1 MRLISLFFAL
11 IVLAIGC
18 SKRSDSS
25 TQIFGHAAT
34 GLNISNAMYHD
45 NSREAIDY
53 ALSLPHCS
61 GVEVD
66 VRMDA
71 KGQLWLFHDE
81 SLDAS
86 TNLSSTVETS
96 TTDYLESGRYRTM
109 KKERLTALTPN
120 LINVLSKGFTFFDI
134 KGSLVTNKDSLL
146 ASLLSLNLDSS
157 KFRIIVPNL
166 AYFDFFKSYFPTF
179 LALQDF
185 SDLSST
191 FLENESELRGVCI
204 RNEKI
209 TREQVNFLK
218 SIHLQTIIYEVRS
231 SKGISSAL
239 KKDPDY
245 LLSDD
250 LKLAIGLRY

>member
-25 TQIFGHAAT
+25 TRIFGHAAS
-34 GLNISNAMYHD
+34 GLNISSAIYHN
-45 NSREAIDY
+45 NSREAVHY

-71 KGQLWLFHDE
+71 DGQLWLFHDE
-81 SLDAS
+81 TLDAS
-86 TNLSSTVETS
+86 TNLSGYVEAS
-96 TTDYLESGRYRTM
+96 TTTYLESGRYSTM
-109 KKERLTALTPN
+109 KKERVTALTSD
-120 LINVLSKGFTFFDI
+120 LVDVLLQGVTFLDL
-134 KGSLVTNKDSLL
+134 KGSHNTNKDSLL
-146 ASLLSLNLDSS
+146 ASLLSLNLDTS
-157 KFRIIVPNL
+157 KFWIIVPNQ
-166 AYFDFFKSYFPTF
+166 AYVELFKSYFPTY

-185 SDLSST
+185 SDLSSS
-191 FLENESELRGVCI
+191 FLENQPELRGICI

-218 SIHLQTIIYEVRS
+218 SIHKKTIIYEVRS
-231 SKGISSAL
+231 SQGIFKAL
-239 KKDPDY
+239 KKDPAF

-250 LKLAIGLRY
+250 LKLALGSRY

>member
-1 MRLISLFFAL
+1 MRLISLLLVF
-11 IVLAIGC
+11 ILAVGC
-18 SKRSDSS
+18 SKRSESS

-34 GLNISNAMYHD
+34 GLNISNAIYHD
-45 NSREAIDY
+45 NSKEAIDY

-71 KGQLWLFHDE
+71 NGQLWLFHDE
-81 SLDAS
+81 TLEAS
-86 TNLSSTVETS
+86 SDLIGTVETS
-96 TTDYLESGRYRTM
+96 TTAYLASGRYRTV
-109 KKERLTALTPN
+109 KKERLTALTSE
-120 LINVLSKGFTFFDI
+120 LVYALSQGTTFLDI
-134 KGSLVTNKDSLL
+134 KGSQVTNKDSLL
-146 ASLLSLNLDSS
+146 VSLLSLNLDTT
-157 KFRIIVPNL
+157 KFRMIVPNQ
-166 AYFDFFKSYFPTF
+166 AYYNLFKSDFPTF
-179 LALQDF
+179 LACEDF
-185 SDLSST
+185 SDLSSS
-191 FLENESELRGVCI
+191 FLENETKLRGICI
-204 RNEKI
+204 RNPKI

-239 KKDPDY
+239 KKNPDY

>member
-1 MRLISLFFAL
+1 MRLISLFSAL
-11 IVLAIGC
+11 FVLTIGC
-18 SKRSDSS
+18 SKQSESS
-25 TQIFGHAAT
+25 TQILGHAAT

-53 ALSLPHCS
+53 ALSLPQCS

-71 KGQLWLFHDE
+71 NGQLWLFHDE
-81 SLDAS
+81 TLEAS
-86 TNLSSTVETS
+86 TNLSGTVETS

-109 KKERLTALTPN
+109 KKERLTALTPD
-120 LINVLSKGFTFFDI
+120 LLKVLSTGATFFDI
-134 KGSLVTNKDSLL
+134 KGSTFSNLNSWLSSLL
-146 ASLLSLNLDSS
+146 ALNLDTS
-157 KFRIIVPNL
+157 KFRIIVPSEVVFEGL
-166 AYFDFFKSYFPTF
+166 KSYFPTF

-185 SDLSST
+185 SDLTSSI
-191 FLENESELRGVCI
+191 LDNEPELRGICI

-218 SIHLQTIIYEVRS
+218 SIHKQTIIYEVRS
-231 SKGISSAL
+231 SKGISRAL
-239 KKDPDY
+239 RKDPAY

>member
-1 MRLISLFFAL
+1 MRLISLFFAF

-86 TNLSSTVETS
+86 TNLRGTVESSTS
-96 TTDYLESGRYRTM
+96 DYLAAGRYRTM
-109 KKERLTALTPN
+109 KKERLTVLTPD
-120 LINVLSKGFTFFDI
+120 LVYDLSQRTTFLDI
-134 KGSLVTNKDSLL
+134 KGSLLTNKDSLL
-146 ASLLSLNLDSS
+146 VSLLTLNLDTS
-157 KFRIIVPNL
+157 KYRIIVPNQG
-166 AYFDFFKSYFPTF
+166 YFDVFKSDFPTF
-179 LALQDF
+179 LALEDF
-185 SDLSST
+185 SDLSSS
-191 FLENESELRGVCI
+191 FLENEPKLRGICI

-209 TREQVNFLK
+209 TLEQVNFLK
-218 SIHLQTIIYEVRS
+218 SIHKKTIIYEVRS

-239 KKDPDY
+239 KKDPHY

>member
-1 MRLISLFFAL
+1 MRLISLFFAF
-11 IVLAIGC
+11 IVFATGC

-34 GLNISNAMYHD
+34 GLNISTAMYHD
-45 NSREAIDY
+45 NSNEAIDY
-53 ALSLPHCS
+53 ALSLPYCS

-71 KGQLWLFHDE
+71 NGQLWLFHDE

-86 TNLSSTVETS
+86 TNLSGTVETS
-96 TTDYLESGRYRTM
+96 TTDYLEAGRYRTM
-109 KKERLTALTPN
+109 KKERLTVLTPG
-120 LINVLSKGFTFFDI
+120 LINGLSKGSTFFDI
-134 KGSLVTNKDSLL
+134 KGSSVTNKDSLL
-146 ASLLSLNLDSS
+146 ASLLSLNLDTS

-166 AYFDFFKSYFPTF
+166 AYFDLFKSYFPTF
-179 LALQDF
+179 LALHDF
-185 SDLSST
+185 SDLSSSI
-191 FLENESELRGVCI
+191 LENEPELRGICI

-218 SIHLQTIIYEVRS
+218 SIHKKTIIYEVRS
-231 SKGISSAL
+231 SKGISDAL
-239 KKDPDY
+239 KKDPAY

>member
-1 MRLISLFFAL
+1 MRLISLFSAF
-11 IVLAIGC
+11 IVLATGC
-18 SKRSDSS
+18 SKRTENS

-71 KGQLWLFHDE
+71 NGQLWLFHDE
-81 SLDAS
+81 TLEAS
-86 TNLSSTVETS
+86 TDLNGAVETS
-96 TTDYLESGRYRTM
+96 TTAYLASGRYRSL
-109 KKERLTALTPN
+109 KQESLAALTSD
-120 LINVLSKGFTFFDI
+120 LVNVLYKGKTFFDI
-134 KGSLVTNKDSLL
+134 KGSEFTNKDSLL
-146 ASLLSLNLDSS
+146 ASLLSLNLDTS
-157 KFRIIVPNL
+157 KFRIIVPNQ
-166 AYFDFFKSYFPTF
+166 AYFDVFKSDFPTF

-185 SDLSST
+185 SDLSSS
-191 FLENESELRGVCI
+191 FLENEPELRGICI

-218 SIHLQTIIYEVRS
+218 SIHKKTIIYEVRS
-231 SKGISSAL
+231 PKGIRSAL
-239 KKDPDY
+239 EKDPAF
-245 LLSDD
+245 LLTDD
-250 LKLAIGLRY
+250 LKLTLGMKY